1 MTTRRLFSQEPS
13 TPDGVQALQ
22 HPDRAVRCAAA
33 YRLGRSGDP
42 SAVPALIAAL
52 RDPDAGVRR
61 AAAEALG
68 YLGDPRAIPAL
79 CEALSAVDVYLRQA
93 AERALLRIEYLSRL
107 PPSVPAPPP
116 PPVPVLRVPIPVAEE
131 AVPSSPPVRGAL
143 ILFVALALLAVLAL
157 TAGWLWNRPL
167 GPHLTAQAAELLP
180 LPAAEALPTPQAER
194 SAAAPLC
201 GGPPMMRILVVGLDA
216 TDPTYSGFGGFADVI
231 RIARVDFTT
240 PAVTVLA
247 IPRDLWVPIPGMEQY
262 GVEANRLKTAYPYGN
277 RYGLP
282 GGGVGLLMATLA
294 TNFGVEADRYVVM
307 DKEAFRNSIDAIG
320 GVDIYL
326 SAPIGGTQ
334 PGEPYFGAGWHHLDG
349 HAALA
354 FASLRPD
361 NTSDLYRIQRQDL
374 LIEAVRAKLLSPQTL
389 PLLPRLIGEL
399 RGSVS
404 TDLSAA
410 EINRLVC
417 LGRVLGEENLHT
429 ITLDPALM
437 TPVVDEYG
445 YERLLPDA
453 QAIARF
459 VAAFNA
465 GEVPA
470 NEAGRSP

>member
-1 MTTRRLFSQEPS
+1 MTAQRTFSQELP

-68 YLGDPRAIPAL
+68 CLGDPRAIPAL
-79 CEALSAVDVYLRQA
+79 YEALGTVDVYLRQA
-93 AERALLRIEYLSRL
+93 AERALQRIEYLSRL
-107 PPSVPAPPP
+107 PPPAPVPP
-116 PPVPVLRVPIPVAEE
+116 SPPVPVLKIPIPAAEE
-131 AVPSSPPVRGAL
+131 ATPSSPFVRGVLMLLAAL
-143 ILFVALALLAVLAL
+143 SLLAVLAL
-157 TAGWLWNRPL
+157 IVGWLWNRPL
-167 GPHLTAQAAELLP
+167 GPHLTAQAAG
-180 LPAAEALPTPQAER
+180 LPASPAEALPTQQAER
-194 SAAAPLC
+194 PAATPLC
-201 GGPPMMRILVVGLDA
+201 GGPPVMRILVIGLDA
-216 TDPTYSGFGGFADVI
+216 ADPTYSGFGGFADVI
-231 RIARVDFTT
+231 RIAHVDFTT

-247 IPRDLWVPIPGMEQY
+247 IPRDLWVPIPGMEQH
-262 GVEANRLKTAYPYGN
+262 GVEANRLKAAYPYGN
-277 RYGLP
+277 RYGFP

-294 TNFGVEADRYVVM
+294 ANFGVEADRYVVM

-326 SAPIGGTQ
+326 SAPVGGSQ
-334 PGEPYFGAGWHHLDG
+334 SGEPYFGVGWHHLDG
-349 HAALA
+349 GTALA

-374 LIEAVRAKLLSPQTL
+374 LIEAIRAKLLGPQVL
-389 PLLPRLIGEL
+389 PALPRLIGEL
-399 RGSVS
+399 RGSVR

-410 EINRLVC
+410 EINHLICVGRL
-417 LGRVLGEENLHT
+417 LGEEGLRT
-429 ITLDPALM
+429 VTLDPALM

-445 YERLLPDA
+445 YERLLPDVEG
-453 QAIARF
+453 IVRF

-465 GEVPA
+465 GEVP
-470 NEAGRSP
+470 